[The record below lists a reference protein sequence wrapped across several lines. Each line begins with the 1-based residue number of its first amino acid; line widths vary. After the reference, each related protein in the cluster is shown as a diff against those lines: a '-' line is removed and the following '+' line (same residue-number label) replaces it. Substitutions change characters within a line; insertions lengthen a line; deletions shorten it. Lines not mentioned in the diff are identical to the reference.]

1 MNRSAPLAGALI
13 AFLALASCQ
22 SRRPEMEQRASDE
35 QQLVRIEGAFA
46 EAALRHDAGALEA
59 YITEDFVGVD
69 VNGQRMDK
77 AQVLARMQSQEM
89 EITSLRHEDIRVR
102 VFGDCAVATARTV
115 VAGRY
120 KGQETGGEFPYMRVW
135 VKRQGRWQAV
145 ATQSSAIPKR

>member
-1 MNRSAPLAGALI
+1 ME
-13 AFLALASCQ
+13 
-22 SRRPEMEQRASDE
+22 PEANVE
-35 QQLVRIEGAFA
+35 QQLTRIENEFA
-46 EAALRHDAGALEA
+46 EAARRHDAGALERHIA
-59 YITEDFVGVD
+59 EDFIGVD
-69 VNGQRMDK
+69 VNGKHLNK
-77 AQVLARMQSQEM
+77 AEVLARMQSQEM

-120 KGQETGGEFPYMRVW
+120 KGQEAGGEFPYMRVW